1 MRPNTLPRFQ
11 RKARQ
16 WLNRYK
22 VRGLQLYK
30 GASTMPGQ
38 GRSGAQVMALLT
50 LNSENAK
57 LGREFQTWHLRADMH
72 PTDAR
77 RGGAGDGPICG
88 EGKRGCPFRAQAGQK
103 LGACYPDGRGLVS
116 LWSSY
121 KRGNYP
127 DVRAMAADIMPGTW
141 PEARKLETALNVL
154 GTLPD
159 GIRLGA
165 YGDPAAMPF
174 EIAEQMT
181 NISLGHTGYT
191 HQASRKFFDKRF
203 LTLCQVSADTPKQA
217 LKFQAMGAKTFRV
230 ALEGDALMDNE
241 IECLS
246 DSKNI
251 NCLDCGLCNG
261 IKQNIA
267 ITVHGTWSSNFKSAR
282 VAA

>member
-1 MRPNTLPRFQ
+1 MYR
-11 RKARQ
+11 
-16 WLNRYK
+16 
-22 VRGLQLYK
+22 
-30 GASTMPGQ
+30 
-38 GRSGAQVMALLT
+38 
-50 LNSENAK
+50 
-57 LGREFQTWHLRADMH
+57 
-72 PTDAR
+72 
-77 RGGAGDGPICG
+77 
-88 EGKRGCPFRAQAGQK
+88 
-103 LGACYPDGRGLVS
+103 
-116 LWSSY
+116 SY
-121 KRGNYP
+121 KNGNYP
-127 DVRAMAADIMPGTW
+127 AFIKGKHDSFFLG
-141 PEARKLETALNVL
+141 RK
-154 GTLPD
+154 
-159 GIRLGA
+159 IRLGA